1 MDKDFNMC
9 VDDECPSNLWCF
21 RYTAAPVKIGQAFF
35 RDGSP
40 RADGEADCD
49 MFVSNKKR
57 GKRSTFHKRVEK
69 VRG

>member
-1 MDKDFNMC
+1 M
-9 VDDECPSNLWCF
+9 
-21 RYTAAPVKIGQAFF
+21 KIGQAFF

-49 MFVSNKKR
+49 KFVSNKKR